1 MPKLFGRI
9 FTDIKIFKKSN
20 LHENGIYCDF
30 DEKNLY
36 KMRALIIG
44 PGDTP
49 YENGFYLFKLEF
61 PPNYPLYPPKVT
73 YLTQG
78 DYIRF
83 NPNLYTNGKVCV
95 SILNTWSGPG
105 WTTSCSLTSV
115 LLSIQTLLNN
125 YPIHNEPGWDTVSNK
140 DIRSINYNTILKY
153 ANLKIAIIKTLE
165 NPPSEYDVFKDIM
178 LNHLHKSSKTLYN
191 YIEQN
196 IEFNENKT
204 LKSEIYNLQIKTN
217 FKKYKNKL
225 DKLLKIP
232 INQSNIDLFIYNPR
246 DKTNELNTTIKP
258 LQTDETQKET
268 QKEKKTIKRGAPNKN
283 SKLFEVGYE
292 KISENNGKLYF
303 VSLTTT
309 NKKRWKLKV

>member
-9 FTDIKIFKKSN
+9 FTDIKQFKKSN
-20 LHENGIYCDF
+20 LHESGIYCDF

-44 PGDTP
+44 PEDTP
-49 YENGFYLFKLEF
+49 YSNGFYLFKLEF
-61 PPNYPLYPPKVT
+61 PQNYPLSPPKVT

-95 SILNTWSGPG
+95 SILNTWPGPG
-105 WTTSCSLTSV
+105 WTTSCSLNSV
-115 LLSIQTLLNN
+115 LLSLQTLLNN
-125 YPIHNEPGWDTVSNK
+125 YPIHNEPGWDTVSNN

-153 ANLKIAIIKTLE
+153 ANIKNAIIKSIE
-165 NPPSEYDVFKDIM
+165 DPPFEYEIFRDIM
-178 LNHLHKSSKTLYN
+178 LEHLHNSSQKLYN

-196 IEFNENKT
+196 IEVNENKT

-217 FKKYKNKL
+217 FTQIKQKL

-232 INQSNIDLFIYNPR
+232 INKSNIDFFLYNPR
-246 DKTNELNTTIKP
+246 KNIESSVESQKNEEIPK
-258 LQTDETQKET
+258 D
-268 QKEKKTIKRGAPNKN
+268 KKTIKRGAPNKN
-283 SKLFEVGYE
+283 SKLFDVGYE
-292 KISENNGKLYF
+292 QISENNGKLYI
-303 VSLTTT
+303 VYQTSS